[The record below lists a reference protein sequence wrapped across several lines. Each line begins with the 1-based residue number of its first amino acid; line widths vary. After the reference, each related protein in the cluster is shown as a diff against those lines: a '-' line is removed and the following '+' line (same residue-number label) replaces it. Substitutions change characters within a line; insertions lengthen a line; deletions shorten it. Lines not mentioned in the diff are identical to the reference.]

1 MSKPKLYKTHDEAIL
16 GEIVPRISDKMKELG
31 INYVATIRHA
41 EAFYHV
47 DKVADLFIHEN
58 KNGFYFRG
66 SERSF
71 QRALSRERLFMA
83 YNPDTT
89 YFPNLMLK
97 NKDNSSSG
105 VESEIAPIIT
115 GLIVGAAWFIM
126 IMICYF
132 TGNI

>member
-1 MSKPKLYKTHDEAIL
+1 MSKPKFYETRDEAIL
-16 GEIVPRISDKMKELG
+16 GEIVPRISDKMRELG

-47 DKVADLFIHEN
+47 DKVADLFIRES
-58 KNGFYFRG
+58 KKGFYFRG

-71 QRALSRERLFMA
+71 RRTLDSERLFMA

-97 NKDNSSSG
+97 NHNSSSG
-105 VESEIAPIIT
+105 VESEMAPIIT

>member
-1 MSKPKLYKTHDEAIL
+1 MPKPTFYETRDEAIL

-47 DKVADLFIHEN
+47 DKVADLFIHES
-58 KNGFYFRG
+58 KKGFCFSG

-71 QRALSRERLFMA
+71 HRTLNSERLFMA

-105 VESEIAPIIT
+105 MESEMAPIIT

>member
-1 MSKPKLYKTHDEAIL
+1 MSKPTFYETRDKAIL
-16 GEIVPRISDKMKELG
+16 GEIVPRISEKMKELG

-47 DKVADLFIHEN
+47 DKVADLFIHES
-58 KNGFYFRG
+58 KKGFCFRG

-71 QRALSRERLFMA
+71 RRTLDSERLFMA

-97 NKDNSSSG
+97 KEDSSS
-105 VESEIAPIIT
+105 V
-115 GLIVGAAWFIM
+115 
-126 IMICYF
+126 
-132 TGNI
+132 

>member
-1 MSKPKLYKTHDEAIL
+1 MSKPKFYETRDEAIL
-16 GEIVPRISDKMKELG
+16 GEIVPRISEKMKELG

-41 EAFYHV
+41 EAFYNV
-47 DKVADLFIHEN
+47 DEIADLFIHKN
-58 KNGFYFRG
+58 KKGFYRRA
-66 SERSF
+66 SERSLR
-71 QRALSRERLFMA
+71 RALDRERRFVA

-97 NKDNSSSG
+97 NKENSNSG
-105 VESEIAPIIT
+105 VESEMAPIIT

>member
-1 MSKPKLYKTHDEAIL
+1 MSKPKFYETRDEAIL
-16 GEIVPRISDKMKELG
+16 SEIVPRISDKMKELG

-41 EAFYHV
+41 EAFYRV
-47 DKVADLFIHEN
+47 DKVADLFIHES
-58 KNGFYFRG
+58 KKGFCFSG

-71 QRALSRERLFMA
+71 RRTLDSERLFMA

-97 NKDNSSSG
+97 NKDNSNSG
-105 VESEIAPIIT
+105 VESEMAPIIT

>member
-1 MSKPKLYKTHDEAIL
+1 MSKPKFYETRDEAIL

-47 DKVADLFIHEN
+47 DKVADLFIREN

-71 QRALSRERLFMA
+71 QRTLSRERLFMA

-97 NKDNSSSG
+97 NHNSSNG
-105 VESEIAPIIT
+105 VESEMVPIIT

>member
-1 MSKPKLYKTHDEAIL
+1 MSKPTFYGTRDEAIL
-16 GEIVPRISDKMKELG
+16 GEIVPRVSDKMNELG
-31 INYVATIRHA
+31 INYVATTRHA

-47 DKVADLFIHEN
+47 DKVADLFIREN
-58 KNGFYFRG
+58 KKGFYFRG

-71 QRALSRERLFMA
+71 QRTLDSDRLFMA

-97 NKDNSSSG
+97 KKDSSSG
-105 VESEIAPIIT
+105 VESEMAPIIT